1 MGGGRKNSGFRTGR
15 VALLRLHSYT
25 ENTRQLAVLAG
36 GSAACSLRCAKL
48 SLPMF
53 HHSIPKMPHHSS
65 ISCPYQENSRY
76 QCSQARIYGQHFS
89 RGDFVA
95 FRVSF
100 LPLVANENGW
110 YPSHYDPRLR
120 PRLQIDTACLPTSQ
134 LIVRALPLSSNT
146 CLNERLWDL

>member
-25 ENTRQLAVLAG
+25 ENTRQLAVLARG
-36 GSAACSLRCAKL
+36 ERSLLCQAVVANVPSQHPKNAS
-48 SLPMF
+48 SLF
-53 HHSIPKMPHHSS
+53 HFMPL
-65 ISCPYQENSRY
+65 PGKFTLPVLP
-76 QCSQARIYGQHFS
+76 QARIYGQHFS

-146 CLNERLWDL
+146 CPNERLWDL